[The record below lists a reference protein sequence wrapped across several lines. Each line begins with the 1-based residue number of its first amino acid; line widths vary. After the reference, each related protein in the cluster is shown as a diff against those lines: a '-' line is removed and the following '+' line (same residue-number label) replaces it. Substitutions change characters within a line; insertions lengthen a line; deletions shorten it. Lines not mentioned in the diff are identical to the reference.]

1 MGPLICINLT
11 YNHKKSKGGMS
22 FDSIV
27 FVAFRLWFTLE
38 MLKNYK
44 VMKFHAAYLQRV
56 PA

>member
-27 FVAFRLWFTLE
+27 FVAFGLWFTLE
-38 MLKNYK
+38 MLKNYT
-44 VMKFHAAYLQRV
+44 VMKFHTAYLY
-56 PA
+56 